1 MALRQLSTPPRAED
15 FTPLQEHQ
23 EQTPTTFFGA
33 KPVLY
38 AHQSGLTLT
47 TRVGQLQEDATF
59 AKFSAHRNAE
69 GQDDLVPDVEIWVN
83 SECVET
89 SFCLNVRV

>member
-1 MALRQLSTPPRAED
+1 MALRQLSTPPKAEE

-38 AHQSGLTLT
+38 AHQAGLTLIVPASQYEELT
-47 TRVGQLQEDATF
+47 TF
-59 AKFSAHRNAE
+59 AKFSSQRGSE
-69 GQDDLVPDVEIWVN
+69 GQDVQVTDVEIWVN
-83 SECVET
+83 SE
-89 SFCLNVRV
+89 